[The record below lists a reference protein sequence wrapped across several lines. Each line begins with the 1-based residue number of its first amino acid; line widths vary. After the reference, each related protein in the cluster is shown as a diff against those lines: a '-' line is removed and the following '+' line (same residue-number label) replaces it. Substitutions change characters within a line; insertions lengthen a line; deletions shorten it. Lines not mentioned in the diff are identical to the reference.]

1 MLYGNNWHQ
10 GVLGIIASKILEI
23 YYKPVI
29 VISFLNKIGVGS
41 ARSIENID
49 LGKIIFMLNMK
60 ILLLMEVVIL
70 WLQGLKIN
78 FQI

>member
-1 MLYGNNWHQ
+1 MEMIGIK

-41 ARSIENID
+41 ARSIDNID
-49 LGKIIFMLNMK
+49 LGKIIFQAKHENIIIK
-60 ILLLMEVVIL
+60 R
-70 WLQGLKIN
+70 WWSFNGCRFKN
-78 FQI
+78 R